1 MQILLSI
8 SVLLWFGHGAQYEVT
23 EEACANDR
31 LFISSAEECESAA
44 NALGIRWNSC
54 CQNNDNLPYGCLKRS
69 DNDVIWNGNANTPN
83 QFPCTV
89 AGNCDHG
96 MRWAVCY
103 KGDDSIFSNENHKK
117 CCLDGWERGQ
127 RCQGG
132 CPNCNC
138 LDGSSLC
145 GCIWLDQ
152 VDPDDY
158 LQTVDA
164 TPNAAHLVVQG
175 RTSWGGWGSAP
186 DSYCQRDDDNQAAY
200 DSSKHSRNIG
210 VGCCSTDGTKGY
222 RPDCNAHPATYQE
235 AVDLCAQNG
244 YRLCTEHEMLFGKS
258 NGKGITEGT
267 GCWYDAAYQW
277 VSDECDVETAAA
289 AAASGSN
296 KSGASDGEDSS
307 FDDFIPT
314 VLGAA
319 AGIAVIAA
327 IVALVV
333 AMRKKKVTEETVTG
347 MSDVV
352 HVPDASAVSV
362 DGDEA
367 VATR

>member
-1 MQILLSI
+1 M
-8 SVLLWFGHGAQYEVT
+8 G
-23 EEACANDR
+23 
-31 LFISSAEECESAA
+31 
-44 NALGIRWNSC
+44 
-54 CQNNDNLPYGCLKRS
+54 
-69 DNDVIWNGNANTPN
+69 
-83 QFPCTV
+83 
-89 AGNCDHG
+89 
-96 MRWAVCY
+96 
-103 KGDDSIFSNENHKK
+103 
-117 CCLDGWERGQ
+117 
-127 RCQGG
+127 
-132 CPNCNC
+132 
-138 LDGSSLC
+138 
-145 GCIWLDQ
+145 
-152 VDPDDY
+152 
-158 LQTVDA
+158 
-164 TPNAAHLVVQG
+164 
-175 RTSWGGWGSAP
+175 
-186 DSYCQRDDDNQAAY
+186 
-200 DSSKHSRNIG
+200 
-210 VGCCSTDGTKGY
+210 

-319 AGIAVIAA
+319 AGI
-327 IVALVV
+327 VALVV

-352 HVPDASAVSV
+352 HVPDASAVSR
-362 DGDEA
+362 DGDGA

>member
-1 MQILLSI
+1 
-8 SVLLWFGHGAQYEVT
+8 
-23 EEACANDR
+23 
-31 LFISSAEECESAA
+31 
-44 NALGIRWNSC
+44 
-54 CQNNDNLPYGCLKRS
+54 
-69 DNDVIWNGNANTPN
+69 
-83 QFPCTV
+83 
-89 AGNCDHG
+89 
-96 MRWAVCY
+96 
-103 KGDDSIFSNENHKK
+103 
-117 CCLDGWERGQ
+117 
-127 RCQGG
+127 
-132 CPNCNC
+132 
-138 LDGSSLC
+138 
-145 GCIWLDQ
+145 
-152 VDPDDY
+152 
-158 LQTVDA
+158 
-164 TPNAAHLVVQG
+164 
-175 RTSWGGWGSAP
+175 
-186 DSYCQRDDDNQAAY
+186 
-200 DSSKHSRNIG
+200 
-210 VGCCSTDGTKGY
+210 
-222 RPDCNAHPATYQE
+222 
-235 AVDLCAQNG
+235 
-244 YRLCTEHEMLFGKS
+244 MLFGKS

-333 AMRKKKVTEETVTG
+333 AMRKKKVTEETVTE